1 MLPLEYLEPNTLHMR
16 LTDTHCHLDFEKFDA
31 DRDEVLAR
39 ARTAG
44 LTHILIPGIT
54 LESSRAA
61 VELSESHP
69 WLFAAVG
76 IHPNDSL
83 TWTEETRNELRLL
96 AIPHPSPSPR
106 EAPTKGAGRGT
117 RGEGNKVV
125 AIGEIGLDYYR
136 NKAPHD
142 HQQKVA
148 QEQLALAAELH
159 LPVILH
165 CREKSDA
172 PHGACAEDL
181 IRIMEEGVNKLRV
194 ERSLLAERVGVLHS
208 FSGSLETAQRAIQ
221 LGFYIG
227 VTGPVTFNNAVKR
240 QEIVAALPLERLLI
254 ETDAPYLTPYSHRGL
269 RNEPAFVYEIADKI
283 AQLNSLSLEEV
294 AAITSANA
302 ARLFSWEGKD

>member
-1 MLPLEYLEPNTLHMR
+1 VPTFQHVNV
-16 LTDTHCHLDFEKFDA
+16 LTDTHCHLDFDKFDA

-39 ARTAG
+39 AWSAG
-44 LTHILIPGIT
+44 LTRILIPGIT
-54 LESSRAA
+54 LDSSRSA
-61 VELSESHP
+61 VELAESHP

-83 TWTEETRNELRLL
+83 TWIEETRNELRLL

-106 EAPTKGAGRGT
+106 EAYHTRRVPPKGAGRGA

-125 AIGEIGLDYYR
+125 AIGEIGLDYNR

-142 HQQKVA
+142 HQQKVV
-148 QEQLALAAELH
+148 QEQLALAAELR

-165 CREKSDA
+165 CREKGDA

-181 IRIMEEGVNKLRV
+181 IKIMEEGVNRLRV
-194 ERSLLAERVGVLHS
+194 ERSPLAERVGVLHS
-208 FSGSLETAQRAIQ
+208 FSGSPETAQRAIQ
-221 LGFYIG
+221 LGLYIG
-227 VTGPVTFNNAVKR
+227 VTGPVTFKNAVKR

-254 ETDAPYLTPYSHRGL
+254 ETDAPYLTPHSHRGR
-269 RNEPAFVYEIADKI
+269 RNEPSFVHEIADKI
-283 AQLNSLSLEEV
+283 AQLKSLDLEEV

-302 ARLFSWEGKD
+302 ARLFSWGGMD